1 MNEGYAMEMAAKQA
15 GALGGYATKQDPMQ
29 QMTCGENL
37 ERKIAEQKER
47 LAMLENAME
56 EMKATGLYNVK
67 ISTLRDTMSW

>member
-1 MNEGYAMEMAAKQA
+1 MYEGTQAMTQA
-15 GALGGYATKQDPMQ
+15 VNALGGYKDKDPMQ

-47 LAMLENAME
+47 LAMLESAME

>member
-1 MNEGYAMEMAAKQA
+1 MYEGNQA
-15 GALGGYATKQDPMQ
+15 VGQLAGCEVKRDTMQ

>member
-1 MNEGYAMEMAAKQA
+1 MHEGNQLSAAQ
-15 GALGGYATKQDPMQ
+15 GSLGCYKDKDPMQ

-56 EMKATGLYNVK
+56 EMKAIGLYGVK
-67 ISTLRDTMSW
+67 ISTLRDTMTW

>member
-1 MNEGYAMEMAAKQA
+1 MTMYENQAAQKQM
-15 GALGGYATKQDPMQ
+15 GLGCAVQDPMQ

-47 LAMLENAME
+47 LKMLESAME

>member
-1 MNEGYAMEMAAKQA
+1 MYENNAMVVKQCA
-15 GALGGYATKQDPMQ
+15 DRGLQDPMQ

-47 LAMLENAME
+47 LAMLESAME

>member
-1 MNEGYAMEMAAKQA
+1 MYENQVAQKQMAMGCVQ
-15 GALGGYATKQDPMQ
+15 QDPMQ

-47 LAMLENAME
+47 LAGLESAME

>member
-1 MNEGYAMEMAAKQA
+1 MYEGNQIAVQSSLGCYAKD
-15 GALGGYATKQDPMQ
+15 KDPMQ

-47 LAMLENAME
+47 LAMLESAME

>member
-1 MNEGYAMEMAAKQA
+1 MTQA
-15 GALGGYATKQDPMQ
+15 GNALGCYQEKDPMQ
-29 QMTCGENL
+29 QITCGENL

>member
-1 MNEGYAMEMAAKQA
+1 MGICKS
-15 GALGGYATKQDPMQ
+15 GQDPMQ

-47 LAMLENAME
+47 LAMLEAAKE
-56 EMKATGLYNVK
+56 EMQKTGLYDVK

>member
-1 MNEGYAMEMAAKQA
+1 MYENQMVASKQ
-15 GALGGYATKQDPMQ
+15 GAVLGGAIQDPMQ

-47 LAMLENAME
+47 LAMLESAKE
-56 EMKATGLYNVK
+56 EMQKTGLYNVK

>member
-1 MNEGYAMEMAAKQA
+1 MYEESNKVMAAKQCTI
-15 GALGGYATKQDPMQ
+15 GGYPKDPMQ

>member
-1 MNEGYAMEMAAKQA
+1 MYNENQVMVQG
-15 GALGGYATKQDPMQ
+15 GTLGCAKQDPMQ

-47 LAMLENAME
+47 LAMLEAAKV
-56 EMKATGLYNVK
+56 EMQNTGLYDVK